1 MSSGRIIDRLDQYM
15 KFKGINDNQVTV
27 NAALSVGLIGNARR
41 GTHDLGKKAVDKIL
55 NFYQDINRAWLLT
68 GEGEM
73 LSCHGNV
80 PEDRKPALIRIL
92 EILLKNGVS
101 LQEFD
106 RRTGKHFGEFFFN
119 NAIKCPWDNE
129 KAIREW
135 ADLVVKSFPDYS
147 LDWIMTGKEKTRT
160 DIIPVQTFPLK
171 TDLQVELQEVPLYDL
186 TATAG
191 LVAIFNNV
199 LPDPVDHL
207 RIPNLPPVDGAIY
220 ARGDSMSPLIASGDI
235 VIFKKVELHPDNI
248 IWGSIYII
256 SYTLDG
262 DDFTVLKYVRHS
274 SKDGYIRLESFN
286 PRFDPQDI
294 PSSSITA
301 LALVKASITF
311 HTIG

>member
-1 MSSGRIIDRLDQYM
+1 MYRIIDRLDQWM
-15 KFKGINDNQVTV
+15 SLSGKNDNRITV
-27 NAALSVGLIGNARR
+27 ECELAVGLLNKARK
-41 GTHDLGKKAVDKIL
+41 GQSDIGKKALQKIL
-55 NFYQDINRAWLLT
+55 NKYQDINPVWLMT

-73 LSCHGNV
+73 LRS
-80 PEDRKPALIRIL
+80 
-92 EILLKNGVS
+92 S
-101 LQEFD
+101 
-106 RRTGKHFGEFFFN
+106 
-119 NAIKCPWDNE
+119 
-129 KAIREW
+129 
-135 ADLVVKSFPDYS
+135 
-147 LDWIMTGKEKTRT
+147 
-160 DIIPVQTFPLK
+160 VQTFGSK
-171 TDLQVELQEVPLYDL
+171 TDSHLNSRQIPLYEL

-191 LVAIFNNV
+191 FSALYRDFSHAVEDYIT
-199 LPDPVDHL
+199 
-207 RIPNLPPVDGAIY
+207 IPNLPPVDGAIY

-262 DDFTVLKYVRHS
+262 DDYTVLKYIRHS